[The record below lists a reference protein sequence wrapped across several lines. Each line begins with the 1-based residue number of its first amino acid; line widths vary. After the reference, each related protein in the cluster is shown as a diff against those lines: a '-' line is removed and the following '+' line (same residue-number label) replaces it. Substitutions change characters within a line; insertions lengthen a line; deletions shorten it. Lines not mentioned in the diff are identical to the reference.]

1 MIPRRTPRHERVS
14 NPDRNPGGSKTHPE
28 QIFEISRQR
37 EVQLS
42 RMLVAYI
49 GTGLAFMLLPGTFLG
64 VWNLIKISAHT
75 GPGSISPA
83 WIQAHGH
90 AQILGWV
97 GSFILGIGFYSIPK
111 LRRADPFAMSA
122 AWLCF
127 GLWTGGVAMRWLANV
142 YLWQWRALLPVS
154 AAMEIAAFFIFLHSV
169 SGHRPASLQPAARTK
184 FEAWTLVVMLGTFG
198 FLISLILNLA
208 GVLWVATSGSSP
220 AFPHA
225 FDQRFLVLITWGFL
239 VPTVWGFS
247 SRWLP
252 TFLGLKKS
260 DWRLLLGTAAV
271 NTTAVAIALA
281 GKFLVSTL
289 LLLAG
294 TLLVSVALGVFERS
308 QQNAKLNGVHSSFPV
323 FIRIAYGWL
332 LVAASLGIWAVTSG
346 DPSGGIGGA
355 SRHALT
361 VGFVS
366 TMVFAIGQRIL
377 PAFSGMRL
385 LFSTRLMFAAL
396 ALLTVGCVLRVS
408 SEVLAYPGFAS
419 WAWHLLPLSA
429 ITELTAVFLFA
440 LNLSFTFLQ
449 RPAPQLR
456 GVILSGPVVRT
467 TVLAEAKP
475 AIEPNQL

>member
-1 MIPRRTPRHERVS
+1 MNAFPTRIENLKGRKLS
-14 NPDRNPGGSKTHPE
+14 PDE
-28 QIFEISRQR
+28 IFEIGRRR

-49 GTGLAFMLLPGTFLG
+49 GAGLAFMLLPGTFLG

-90 AQILGWV
+90 AQIFGWV

-127 GLWTGGVAMRWLANV
+127 GLWTSGAATRWLANV
-142 YLWQWRALLPVS
+142 YEWHWRALLPAS
-154 AAMEIAAFFIFLHSV
+154 AAMELAALLIFLHSV
-169 SGHRPASLQPAARTK
+169 SGHRPARSQPSAGK
-184 FEAWTLVVMLGTFG
+184 KLEAWTLVVVLGTLG
-198 FLISLILNLA
+198 FLSSLMVNLA
-208 GVLWVATSGSSP
+208 VVVWLATSGSSP

-225 FDQRFLVLITWGFL
+225 VDQRFLVLITWGFL

-252 TFLGLKKS
+252 TFLGLIES
-260 DWRLLLGTAAV
+260 NRRLLLAAAAV

-281 GKFLVSTL
+281 GRFLMSTV

-294 TLLVSVALGVFERS
+294 TLVVFIALGIFGRS
-308 QQNAKLNGVHSSFPV
+308 RQNPKVNGVHSSFPV

-332 LVAASLGIWAVTSG
+332 LIAASLGIWAVVSS

-385 LFSTRLMFAAL
+385 LFSTRLMFAGL
-396 ALLTVGCVLRVS
+396 ALLTLGCVLRVS

-419 WAWHLLPLSA
+419 WVWRLLPVSA

-456 GVILSGPVVRT
+456 PVALSGPVV
-467 TVLAEAKP
+467 LNKS
-475 AIEPNQL
+475 